1 MTDPLVSVVMATYGR
16 GRHILPSIRSVL
28 GQTLADFELLVV
40 GDACT
45 DETEAVVR
53 GVGDARVRWLNLASR
68 VGSQSG
74 PNNAGIAA
82 ARGAIIAYLGHDD
95 IWEPDHL
102 ERMAALYRSG
112 KPPDFVVSGA
122 IFHLPN
128 ALPGSE
134 VTGLFADGADVRR
147 FFFPPSSFSHPKPVI
162 GRLGGWHMPM
172 EIRAPVDEDLLL
184 RAVEAG
190 MRFRSTGAIT
200 LHKFAAGHRYLS
212 YVAQSSD
219 EQEAMLADLTDPG
232 HAARVEAIVAAAQAS
247 GSYMRGSDRDF
258 SRFAPGEL
266 AQANAARKGLRGAA
280 AVPLGRG
287 AVIRHQTEPG
297 TLDWRDA
304 PVLGFRLNR
313 MNPRPR
319 LLVPVTG
326 GPARLRF
333 LAACRDAGAL
343 GPIALRCNE
352 ATAVARPGRRW
363 FGLFAWFA
371 RYEAEIQLHSDR
383 PTVLELTLTEAQ
395 RPISRRRLA
404 IGSLKLKPIQRD

>member
-1 MTDPLVSVVMATYGR
+1 MTGPLVSVVMATYGR
-16 GRHILPSIRSVL
+16 GRHILPSVRSVL

-53 GVGDARVRWLNLASR
+53 GLGDARVRWLNLATR

-112 KPPDFVVSGA
+112 NPPDFAVSGA

-134 VTGLFADGADVRR
+134 VTGLFADGAEVRR
-147 FFFPPSSFSHPKPVI
+147 FFFPPSSFSHPKTVI
-162 GRLGGWHMPM
+162 ERLGGWRMPM

-184 RAVEAG
+184 RAVAAG
-190 MRFRSTGAIT
+190 MRFRSTGAVT

-212 YVAQSSD
+212 YLVQSSD
-219 EQEAMLADLTDPG
+219 EQTAMLADFSDPG
-232 HAARVEAIVAAAQAS
+232 HVARVEAIVAAARAS

-287 AVIRHQTEPG
+287 AVVRHKVEQG
-297 TLDWRDA
+297 ILDWRDA
-304 PVLGFRLNR
+304 PVLGFRLNGV
-313 MNPRPR
+313 NPRPK
-319 LLVPVTG
+319 LLLPVTG
-326 GPARLRF
+326 GRARLCF
-333 LAACRDAGAL
+333 FAACREPAAL
-343 GPIALRCNE
+343 GPIALTVNGE
-352 ATAVARPGRRW
+352 AAVARPGRRW
-363 FGLFAWFA
+363 YGLIAWFA
-371 RYEAEIQLHSDR
+371 RYEVEVPLRPDGPSVMELHLSE
-383 PTVLELTLTEAQ
+383 TQ
-395 RPISRRRLA
+395 RAIPKRRRLA
-404 IGSLKLKPIQRD
+404 IGTLHLRPV